1 MSGKGV
7 KRTVLSLNDKHDVF
21 LDIAANIQRN
31 EICLKYKI
39 TNSTVSKIL
48 KNKTNIE
55 VDFQQYDG
63 VSYFSLSNE

>member
-7 KRTVLSLNDKHDVF
+7 KRTVLSLNDKHDVL

-63 VSYFSLSNE
+63 VSYFSL